1 MAKRSTV
8 GPKGQITLPKDLR
21 EQYHLLEGEE
31 VVLVEE
37 RDGILVK
44 HPQESL
50 RGRFRGRFDFEGLE
64 DELREVRS
72 EWTSKREA

>member
-8 GPKGQITLPKDLR
+8 GPKGQITLPKVLSER
-21 EQYHLLEGEE
+21 YHLLEGVE

-37 RDGILVK
+37 WDGILVK

-50 RGRFRGRFDFEGLE
+50 RGRFRGRFDLKGLE
-64 DELREVRS
+64 GELREVRS
-72 EWTSKREA
+72 EWTSEREA